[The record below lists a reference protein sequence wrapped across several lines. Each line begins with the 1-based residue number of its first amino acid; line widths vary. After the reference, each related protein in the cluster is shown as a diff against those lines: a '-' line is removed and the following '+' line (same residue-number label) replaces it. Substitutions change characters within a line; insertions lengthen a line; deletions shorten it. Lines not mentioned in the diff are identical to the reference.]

1 MLELENPIEL
11 PERLSTFIMTK
22 EELDIFNKQPLNEK
36 IEFNNDNFS
45 FFVELRLLLNK
56 YGFGLFDIQTGL
68 NELEIMYI
76 GSGKDIGDRFNCIKN
91 SSYIVILNIVRNGFL
106 NTIVLKTK
114 G

>member
-36 IEFNNDNFS
+36 IEFNNDTFS

-56 YGFGLFDIQTGL
+56 YNFGLFDIQTDL
-68 NELEIMYI
+68 NKLEIIYL
-76 GSGKDIGDRFNCIKN
+76 GNGKDIDKRFSCIKN